1 MDKKPNMLSAD
12 EALSFLLARVRP
24 ANKTERIATADA
36 LGRVLAERQTSAVNV
51 PPLDNSAMDGY
62 AVRIADLT
70 NASTRLRVTQRIPAG
85 TVGQPLEAGQAARIF
100 TGAPVPAGCDA
111 VVMQEYCGVD
121 GDTVTVSKPP
131 KMGENIRRSGEDIAA
146 GAEILPAG
154 IRLRPLEMGLAAS
167 VGIATLLVYR
177 KLKVATFFTGDEIV
191 MPGDPLKPGQI
202 YNSNRFV
209 LTGLLQAL
217 GCEIVDLGIV
227 PDNFAATVKVLEA
240 AAAGADLIITSGGV
254 SVGEEDHV
262 KAAVEAVGKL
272 DLWKISIKPGKPLA
286 FGEVGHGE
294 EWQKTPFIGLPGNP
308 VSAFVTFCLFVRP
321 FILRSQGITA
331 TAPQA
336 FSLKA
341 DFDWLKPGKRREFLR
356 ARLHTA
362 ENGEVGVKLYP
373 NQGSGVLTS
382 TVWAD
387 GLVEVPEGMP
397 IHRGETVKFLPFTGL
412 LN

>member
-1 MDKKPNMLSAD
+1 MDKKQPMLSAD
-12 EALSFLLARVRP
+12 DALSFLLARARP
-24 ANKTERIATADA
+24 ANKIEHIATADA
-36 LGRVLAERQTSAVNV
+36 LGRALAERLTSVVNV

-62 AVRIADLT
+62 AVRIADIV

-111 VVMQEYCGVD
+111 VVMQKYCGAE
-121 GDTVTVSKPP
+121 GDTVTISKHP
-131 KMGENIRRSGEDIAA
+131 KMGENIRRSGEDIAI

-154 IRLRPLEMGLAAS
+154 IRLRPQEMGLAAS
-167 VGIATLLVYR
+167 AGIAILPVYR

-191 MPGDPLKPGQI
+191 MPGEPLKPGQI

-217 GCEIVDLGIV
+217 GCEVVDLGIV
-227 PDNFAATVKVLEA
+227 PDDFAATVKVLETA
-240 AAAGADLIITSGGV
+240 ATGADLIITSGGV

-262 KAAVEAVGKL
+262 KAAVESVGKL
-272 DLWKISIKPGKPLA
+272 DLWKIAIKPGKPLA

-294 EWQKTPFIGLPGNP
+294 EWQKVPFIGLPGNP

-341 DFDWLKPGKRREFLR
+341 DFDWLKPDKRREFLR

-362 ENGEVGVKLYP
+362 DNGEVGVHLYP

-397 IHRGETVKFLPFTGL
+397 IHRGETVKFLPFSGL

>member
-1 MDKKPNMLSAD
+1 MLSAD

-24 ANKTERIATADA
+24 ANKTEQIATAEA
-36 LGRVLAERQTSAVNV
+36 LGRVLAERLTSAVNV

-62 AVRIADLT
+62 AVRIADLI

-111 VVMQEYCGVD
+111 VVMQEYCGVE

-154 IRLRPLEMGLAAS
+154 IRLRPQEMGLAAS
-167 VGIATLLVYR
+167 VGIASLLVYR

-191 MPGDPLKPGQI
+191 MPGEPLKPGQI

-217 GCEIVDLGIV
+217 GCKVVDLGIV
-227 PDNFAATVKVLEA
+227 PDDFAATVKVLET
-240 AAAGADLIITSGGV
+240 AAGADLIITSGGV

-272 DLWKISIKPGKPLA
+272 DLWKIAIKPGKPLA
-286 FGEVGHGE
+286 FGEVG
-294 EWQKTPFIGLPGNP
+294 KVPFIGLPGNP

-341 DFDWLKPGKRREFLR
+341 DFDWLKPDKRREFLR

-362 ENGEVGVKLYP
+362 ENGEVGVQLYP
-373 NQGSGVLTS
+373 HQGSGVLTS

-387 GLVEVPEGMP
+387 GLVEVPEGTS
-397 IHRGETVKFLPFTGL
+397 IHRGDTVKFLPFTGL

>member
-1 MDKKPNMLSAD
+1 MDKKPNLLSAD
-12 EALSFLLARVRP
+12 EALAFLLARVQP
-24 ANKTERIATADA
+24 ANKTEQIATADA
-36 LGRVLAERQTSAVNV
+36 LGRVLAERLTSAVNV

-62 AVRIADLT
+62 AVQIADLV

-85 TVGQPLEAGQAARIF
+85 TVGQPLEAGLAARIF

-111 VVMQEYCGVD
+111 VVMQEYCGVE

-154 IRLRPLEMGLAAS
+154 IRLRPQEMGLAAS
-167 VGIATLLVYR
+167 VGIASLLVYR

-191 MPGDPLKPGQI
+191 MPGEPLKPGQI

-217 GCEIVDLGIV
+217 GCEVVDLGIV
-227 PDNFAATVKVLEA
+227 PDNFAATVKVLETA
-240 AAAGADLIITSGGV
+240 ASGADLIITSGGV

-272 DLWKISIKPGKPLA
+272 DLWKIAIKPGKPLA
-286 FGEVGHGE
+286 FGEVGE
-294 EWQKTPFIGLPGNP
+294 VPFIGLPGNP

-321 FILRSQGITA
+321 FILRSQGIA
-331 TAPQA
+331 AAAPQA

-356 ARLHTA
+356 ARLHAA
-362 ENGEVGVKLYP
+362 ENGEMGVQLYP
-373 NQGSGVLTS
+373 HQGSGVLTS

-387 GLVEVPEGMP
+387 GLVEVPEGTP

>member
-1 MDKKPNMLSAD
+1 MDKKPNLLSAD
-12 EALSFLLARVRP
+12 EALAFLLARVQP
-24 ANKTERIATADA
+24 ANKTEQIATADA
-36 LGRVLAERQTSAVNV
+36 LGRVLAERLTSAVNV

-62 AVRIADLT
+62 AVQIADLV

-85 TVGQPLEAGQAARIF
+85 TVGQPLEAGLAARIF

-111 VVMQEYCGVD
+111 VVMQEYCGVE

-154 IRLRPLEMGLAAS
+154 IRLRPQEMGLAAS
-167 VGIATLLVYR
+167 VGIASLLVYR

-191 MPGDPLKPGQI
+191 MPGEPLKPGQI

-217 GCEIVDLGIV
+217 GCEVVDLGIV
-227 PDNFAATVKVLEA
+227 PDNFAATVKVLETA
-240 AAAGADLIITSGGV
+240 ASGADLIITSGGV

-272 DLWKISIKPGKPLA
+272 DLWKIAIKPGKPLA
-286 FGEVGHGE
+286 FGEVGE
-294 EWQKTPFIGLPGNP
+294 VPFIGLPGNP
-308 VSAFVTFCLFVRP
+308 VSAFVTFCLFGRP
-321 FILRSQGITA
+321 FILRSQGIA
-331 TAPQA
+331 AAAPQA

-356 ARLHTA
+356 ARLHAA
-362 ENGEVGVKLYP
+362 ENGEMGVQLYP
-373 NQGSGVLTS
+373 HQGSGVLTS

-387 GLVEVPEGMP
+387 GLVEVPEGTP

>member
-1 MDKKPNMLSAD
+1 MDNKKQNMLSAD
-12 EALSFLLARVRP
+12 EALSYLLARARP
-24 ANKTERIATADA
+24 ANKPERVSTADA
-36 LGRVLAERQTSAVNV
+36 LGRVLAEHLTSAVNV

-62 AVRIADLT
+62 AVRVADII

-85 TVGQPLEAGQAARIF
+85 TVGQPLDAGQAARIF

-111 VVMQEYCGVD
+111 VVMQEYCGAE
-121 GDTVTVSKPP
+121 GDTVTIGKHP
-131 KMGENIRRSGEDIAA
+131 KIGENIRRSGEDIAA
-146 GAEILPAG
+146 GAEILSAG
-154 IRLRPLEMGLAAS
+154 ILLRPMEMGLAAS
-167 VGIATLLVYR
+167 VGIASLLVYR

-191 MPGDPLKPGQI
+191 MPGEPLKPGQI

-217 GCEIVDLGIV
+217 GCEVVDLGIV
-227 PDNFAATVKVLEA
+227 PDDFAATVKVLET
-240 AAAGADLIITSGGV
+240 AAAGADMIITSGGV

-272 DLWKISIKPGKPLA
+272 ALWKIAIKPGKPLA
-286 FGEVGHGE
+286 FGEVG
-294 EWQKTPFIGLPGNP
+294 KVPFIGLPGNP

-331 TAPQA
+331 AAPQA
-336 FSLKA
+336 FTLKA
-341 DFDWLKPGKRREFLR
+341 DFDWLKPDKRREFLR

-362 ENGEVGVKLYP
+362 ENGEVGVQLYP
-373 NQGSGVLTS
+373 HQGSGVLTS

-387 GLVEVPEGMP
+387 GLVEVPEGAP
-397 IHRGETVKFLPFTGL
+397 IHRGDTVKFLPFSGL

>member
-1 MDKKPNMLSAD
+1 MDKKQNMLSAD

-36 LGRVLAERQTSAVNV
+36 LGRVLAERLTSVVNV

-62 AVRIADLT
+62 AVRIADLI

-111 VVMQEYCGVD
+111 VVMQEYCGAE
-121 GDTVTVSKPP
+121 GNMVTVSKPP

-154 IRLRPLEMGLAAS
+154 IRLRPQEMGLAAS

-177 KLKVATFFTGDEIV
+177 KLKVVTFFTGDEIV
-191 MPGDPLKPGQI
+191 MPGEPLKPGQI

-217 GCEIVDLGIV
+217 GCEVVDLGIV
-227 PDNFAATVKVLEA
+227 PDDFAATVKVLET

-272 DLWKISIKPGKPLA
+272 DLWKIAIKPGKPLA
-286 FGEVGHGE
+286 FGDVGHGE
-294 EWQKTPFIGLPGNP
+294 EWQKVPFIGLPGNP

-331 TAPQA
+331 AAPQA

-341 DFDWLKPGKRREFLR
+341 DFDWLKSDKRREFLR

-362 ENGEVGVKLYP
+362 ENGEVGVQLYP
-373 NQGSGVLTS
+373 HQGSGVLTS
-382 TVWAD
+382 TAWAD
-387 GLVEVPEGMP
+387 GLVEVPEGTL
-397 IHRGETVKFLPFTGL
+397 IHRGETVKFLPFSGL

>member
-1 MDKKPNMLSAD
+1 MDKKQNMLSAD
-12 EALSFLLARVRP
+12 EALAFLLARVQP
-24 ANKTERIATADA
+24 ANKTEQIATVDA
-36 LGRVLAERQTSAVNV
+36 LGRVLAERLTSAINV

-62 AVRIADLT
+62 AVCTADLID
-70 NASTRLRVTQRIPAG
+70 ASARLRVTQRIPAG
-85 TVGQPLEAGQAARIF
+85 TVGQPLKAGQAARIF

-111 VVMQEYCGVD
+111 VVMQEYCGVE
-121 GDTVTVSKPP
+121 GDTVTVGKPP

-146 GAEILPAG
+146 GAEVLPAG
-154 IRLRPLEMGLAAS
+154 IRLRPQEMGLAAS
-167 VGIATLLVYR
+167 VGSASLLVYR

-191 MPGDPLKPGQI
+191 MPGEPLKPGQI

-217 GCEIVDLGIV
+217 GCEVVDLGIV
-227 PDNFAATVKVLEA
+227 PDDFAATVKVLET
-240 AAAGADLIITSGGV
+240 AAAGADLVITSGGV

-272 DLWKISIKPGKPLA
+272 DMWKIAIKPGKPLA
-286 FGEVGHGE
+286 FGEVG
-294 EWQKTPFIGLPGNP
+294 QVPFIGLPGNP

-321 FILRSQGITA
+321 FILRSQGITDA
-331 TAPQA
+331 APQA

-341 DFDWLKPGKRREFLR
+341 DFDWLKSDKRREFLR

-362 ENGEVGVKLYP
+362 ENGEVGAQLYP
-373 NQGSGVLTS
+373 HQGSGVLAS
-382 TVWAD
+382 VAWAD
-387 GLVEVPEGMP
+387 GLVEVPEGATVR
-397 IHRGETVKFLPFTGL
+397 RGETVKFLPFSGL

>member
-1 MDKKPNMLSAD
+1 MDKKQNMLSAD

-24 ANKTERIATADA
+24 ANKIEQISTADA
-36 LGRVLAERQTSAVNV
+36 LGRVLAERLTSVVNV

-62 AVRIADLT
+62 AVRIADII

-111 VVMQEYCGVD
+111 VVMQEYCGVE
-121 GDTVTVSKPP
+121 GDMVTVSKSP
-131 KMGENIRRSGEDIAA
+131 KIGENIRRSGEDIAA
-146 GAEILPAG
+146 GTEILPAG
-154 IRLRPLEMGLAAS
+154 IRLRPQEMGLAAS
-167 VGIATLLVYR
+167 VGIATLRVYR

-191 MPGDPLKPGQI
+191 MPGEPLKPGQI

-209 LTGLLQAL
+209 MTGLLQAL
-217 GCEIVDLGIV
+217 GCEVVDLGIV
-227 PDNFAATVKVLEA
+227 PDDFAATVKVLEA

-262 KAAVEAVGKL
+262 KAAVEAAGKL
-272 DLWKISIKPGKPLA
+272 DLWKIAIKPGKPLA
-286 FGEVGHGE
+286 FGEVD
-294 EWQKTPFIGLPGNP
+294 KVPFIGLPGNP

-321 FILRSQGITA
+321 FILRSQGIAA

-341 DFDWLKPGKRREFLR
+341 DFDWLKPDKRREFLR
-356 ARLHTA
+356 TRLHTA
-362 ENGEVGVKLYP
+362 ENGEIVVQLYP

-382 TVWAD
+382 TAWAD
-387 GLVEVPEGMP
+387 GLVEVPEGAT
-397 IHRGETVKFLPFTGL
+397 IHRGKTVKFLPFSGL

>member
-1 MDKKPNMLSAD
+1 MLSAD

-24 ANKTERIATADA
+24 ANKTEQIATSDA
-36 LGRVLAERQTSAVNV
+36 LGRVLAERLTSAVNV

-62 AVRIADLT
+62 AVRIADLM

-111 VVMQEYCGVD
+111 VVMQEYCGVE
-121 GDTVTVSKPP
+121 GNTVTVSKHP
-131 KMGENIRRSGEDIAA
+131 KTGENIRRSGEDIAA

-154 IRLRPLEMGLAAS
+154 IRLRPQEMGLAAS

-191 MPGDPLKPGQI
+191 MPGESLKPGQI

-217 GCEIVDLGIV
+217 GCEVIDLGIV
-227 PDNFAATVKVLEA
+227 PDDFTATVKVLETA
-240 AAAGADLIITSGGV
+240 TAGADLIITSGGV

-272 DLWKISIKPGKPLA
+272 DLWKIAIKPGKPLA
-286 FGEVGHGE
+286 FGEVG
-294 EWQKTPFIGLPGNP
+294 TVPFIGLPGNP

-331 TAPQA
+331 AVPQA

-341 DFDWLKPGKRREFLR
+341 DFDWLKPDKRREFLR

-362 ENGEVGVKLYP
+362 ENGEVEVQLYP
-373 NQGSGVLTS
+373 HQGSGVLTS

-387 GLVEVPEGMP
+387 GLVEVQEGTP
-397 IHRGETVKFLPFTGL
+397 IQRGETVKFLPFSGL

>member
-1 MDKKPNMLSAD
+1 MLSAD
-12 EALSFLLARVRP
+12 DALSFLLARVRP
-24 ANKTERIATADA
+24 ANKTEQIATADA
-36 LGRVLAERQTSAVNV
+36 LGRVLAERLTSMVNV

-62 AVRIADLT
+62 AVRTADLI

-111 VVMQEYCGVD
+111 VVMQEYCGAE
-121 GDTVTVSKPP
+121 GDTVTVSKHP

-154 IRLRPLEMGLAAS
+154 IRLRPQEMGLAAS

-177 KLKVATFFTGDEIV
+177 KLKIATFFTGDEIV
-191 MPGDPLKPGQI
+191 MPGEPLKPGQI

-209 LTGLLQAL
+209 LTGLLQAM
-217 GCEIVDLGIV
+217 GCEVVDLGIV
-227 PDNFAATVKVLEA
+227 PDDFAATVKVLEH
-240 AAAGADLIITSGGV
+240 AAGCADLVITCGGV

-272 DLWKISIKPGKPLA
+272 DLWKIAIKPGKPLA
-286 FGEVGHGE
+286 FGNVGS
-294 EWQKTPFIGLPGNP
+294 TPFIGLPGNP

-331 TAPQA
+331 AAPQA
-336 FSLKA
+336 FLLKA
-341 DFDWLKPGKRREFLR
+341 DFDWLKSDKRREFLR
-356 ARLHTA
+356 ARLHMA
-362 ENGEVGVKLYP
+362 ENGEVRVQLYP

-387 GLVEVPEGMP
+387 GLVEVPEGTP
-397 IHRGETVKFLPFTGL
+397 IHRGETVKFLPFSGL

>member
-1 MDKKPNMLSAD
+1 MDNKKQNMLSAD

-24 ANKTERIATADA
+24 ANETEQIATADA
-36 LGRVLAERQTSAVNV
+36 LGRVLAERLTSMVNV

-62 AVRIADLT
+62 AVRIADLI

-85 TVGQPLEAGQAARIF
+85 TVGQPLAAGQAARIF

-111 VVMQEYCGVD
+111 VVMQEYCGVE

-131 KMGENIRRSGEDIAA
+131 KIGENIRRSGEDIAT

-154 IRLRPLEMGLAAS
+154 IRLRPQEMGLAAS
-167 VGIATLLVYR
+167 VGIATLRVYR

-191 MPGDPLKPGQI
+191 MPGEPLKPGQI

-209 LTGLLQAL
+209 MAGLLQAL
-217 GCEIVDLGIV
+217 GCEVVDLGIV
-227 PDNFAATVKVLEA
+227 PDDFAATVKVLEA
-240 AAAGADLIITSGGV
+240 AAAEADLIITSGGV

-262 KAAVEAVGKL
+262 KAAVEAAGKL
-272 DLWKISIKPGKPLA
+272 DLWKIAIKPGKPLA
-286 FGEVGHGE
+286 FGEVGDIR
-294 EWQKTPFIGLPGNP
+294 KVPFIGLPGNP

-321 FILRSQGITA
+321 FILRSQGIAA

-341 DFDWLKPGKRREFLR
+341 DFDWLKPDKRREFLR

-362 ENGEVGVKLYP
+362 ENGEVVVQLYP

-387 GLVEVPEGMP
+387 GLVEVPEGSP
-397 IHRGETVKFLPFTGL
+397 IHRGKTVKFLPFSGL

>member
-1 MDKKPNMLSAD
+1 MLSAD
-12 EALSFLLARVRP
+12 DALSFLLARSRP
-24 ANKTERIATADA
+24 STKTEKIATADA
-36 LGRVLAERQTSAVNV
+36 LGRVLAERLTSTVNV

-62 AVRIADLT
+62 AVRIADII

-85 TVGQPLEAGQAARIF
+85 TVGKPLEAGQAARIF

-111 VVMQEYCGVD
+111 VVMQEYCGAE
-121 GDTVTVSKPP
+121 GDTVTISKYP
-131 KMGENIRRSGEDIAA
+131 KIGENIRRSGEDIAA

-154 IRLRPLEMGLAAS
+154 IRLRPQEMGLAAS
-167 VGIATLLVYR
+167 VGIATLPVYC

-191 MPGDPLKPGQI
+191 MPGETLKPGQI

-209 LTGLLQAL
+209 LTGLLQAM
-217 GCEIVDLGIV
+217 GCEVVDLGIV
-227 PDNFAATVKVLEA
+227 PDGFDATVKALKI

-262 KAAVEAVGKL
+262 KAAVETVGKL
-272 DLWKISIKPGKPLA
+272 DLWKIAIKPGKPLA
-286 FGEVGHGE
+286 FGDVE
-294 EWQKTPFIGLPGNP
+294 KIPFIGLPGNP
-308 VSAFVTFCLFVRP
+308 VSAFVTFFLFVRP
-321 FILRSQGITA
+321 FILRSQGIT
-331 TAPQA
+331 TSAPQA

-341 DFDWLKPGKRREFLR
+341 DFDWLKPDKRREFLR

-362 ENGEVGVKLYP
+362 ENGEVAVQLYP
-373 NQGSGVLTS
+373 HQGSGVLTS

-387 GLVEVPEGMP
+387 GFVEVPEGMP
-397 IHRGETVKFLPFTGL
+397 IHRGETVRFLPFSGL